1 MPTPNNNYY
10 LAPAPFP
17 FNPKSLD
24 SYRSSLSGWAKEF
37 IEQGNAYLRLQP
49 AYPYIQ
55 EGLDLINGTSD
66 PSTTATLSSA
76 KTESV
81 VRNIKE
87 LIAAQ
92 TNLRIIPAFKTESDT
107 GKPQAAL
114 LNKLYMSWQT
124 MTFADRQIRKA
135 WQFAASGGTGYLS
148 IKWEPN
154 YYYRGK
160 GEIALDAH
168 GPLDVIPVGLPESH
182 NLQAGYGTAIRVPTP
197 WHEVIRKFPEY
208 RDKIS
213 PSSQNSLGRGNVIA
227 QSVKFAS
234 SALRRY
240 MPGANT
246 DPETKPWP
254 TVDLY
259 YIYLD
264 DDSVNNTGRELLMG
278 DPGTSWEHI
287 VPFIGQQIPAGH
299 DAHGNAVFR
308 NATPTDCLLYPNR
321 RRIIME
327 GGTWECLNPD
337 PTTQVNPYW
346 HAKVPVVQWRADD
359 WAWSYL
365 GFPLSKAGSSL
376 EKANIQM
383 LRALVDSYNVMMS
396 PPRAYDRNTMSS
408 ALAQAINP
416 RIPNQTVGLD
426 LTFANEQFK
435 PLLPAEY
442 YRIPGG
448 DVNKFLETNE
458 ARIKQQMGVADAA
471 AMARSR
477 QLPSGDSLEKILDAL
492 GPVIKDQSRNMET
505 SVCGLGDMWKSLAFQ
520 FYTANRRM
528 SLLGQTGLT
537 EEDWDF
543 KPGELTPESLPGM
556 EGSSRFDIAKT
567 HSAAFQFSVTPYSL
581 HEFNSTSRKLL
592 ILQLSRFGFPISWWT
607 QAQAFDIPNFG
618 PKPQIQDPDTGLMR
632 EASTELELWLSQQ
645 EMMARMKAASEP
657 QGGGGQG
664 KGKGGGRP
672 PSGHQPPTLDQKAD
686 GRPIVRESSK

>member
-1 MPTPNNNYY
+1 MPTPNDNYY

-17 FNPKSLD
+17 YAPKSPAA
-24 SYRSSLSGWAKEF
+24 YSSALTGWAKEF

-55 EGLDLINGTSD
+55 DGIDLINGTSD
-66 PSTTATLSSA
+66 PATTTTLSNA

-92 TNLRIIPAFKTESDT
+92 TNLRIQPQFKTESDS
-107 GKPQAAL
+107 GKAQAAL

-135 WQFAASGGTGYLS
+135 WQFAAGGGTGYLS
-148 IKWEPN
+148 IRWNPD

-160 GEIALDAH
+160 GEIELSAH
-168 GPLDVIPVGLPESH
+168 GPLDIIPVGLPNSH
-182 NLQAGYGTAIRVPTP
+182 NLQASYGVAIRVPTP
-197 WHEVIRKFPEY
+197 WHEVVRRYPEY
-208 RDKIS
+208 REKIH

-234 SALRRY
+234 AALRRY
-240 MPGANT
+240 MPGANA

-254 TVDLY
+254 TVNLY

-264 DDSVNNTGRELLMG
+264 DDSVNNTGRPILMG
-278 DPGTSWEHI
+278 DPGTSWEYT
-287 VPFIGQQIPAGH
+287 VPFIGQQIPRGH
-299 DAHGNAVFR
+299 DAKGSPVFKV
-308 NATPTDCLLYPNR
+308 AGPKDCLLYPNR
-321 RRIIME
+321 RKIIVE
-327 GGTWECLNPD
+327 DGGWEVLNPD
-337 PTTQVNPYW
+337 PTQQVNESW
-346 HAKVPVVQWRADD
+346 HGKVPVVQWRADD
-359 WAWSYL
+359 WAWSFL

-376 EKANIQM
+376 EKANINM

-435 PLLPAEY
+435 PLLPADY
-442 YRIPGG
+442 YRIPGSE
-448 DVNKFLETNE
+448 VNTFIESNE
-458 ARIKQQMGVADAA
+458 GRISKQMGVADAA
-471 AMARSR
+471 AMARAR
-477 QLPSGDSLEKILDAL
+477 QLPSGDSMEKILDAL
-492 GPVIKDQSRNMET
+492 GPIIKDQSRNMES
-505 SVCGLGDMWKSLAFQ
+505 SVCGLGEMWKSLAFQ
-520 FYTANRRM
+520 WYTAPRRM

-537 EEDWDF
+537 EEDWDYR
-543 KPGELTPESLPGM
+543 PGELTPDNIPGM
-556 EGSSRFDIAKT
+556 EGTSHFDRART
-567 HSAAFQFSVTPYSL
+567 HSGSFQFAVTPYSL

-592 ILQLSRFGFPISWWT
+592 ILQLSRSGFPVSWWT
-607 QAQAFDIPNFG
+607 MAPLFDIQNFG
-618 PKPQIQDPDTGLMR
+618 PKPQMKDPETGEMR
-632 EASTELELWLSQQ
+632 EAQTELELWLCQQ
-645 EMMARMKAASEP
+645 EMVARMQAAA
-657 QGGGGQG
+657 GGGPGG

-672 PSGHQPPTLDQKAD
+672 PSGHQPPSVDQKSD
-686 GRPIVRESSK
+686 GRPIIRESKK